1 MWVKDTVW
9 MRWHRGASFVSWDIA
24 GEATEKTAEEM
35 VWGFEEQVEKKLEP
49 SSLRPS
55 CSLDSQRSSIHRS
68 LRPSVYLDTNLS
80 SPLSSC
86 TRGESCA
93 LGQLHGWYFPGQ
105 MVWNGQGGKRVK
117 GFDETAPVRA
127 WHSYHVPTCLHTL
140 VTVESN
146 PPG

>member
-9 MRWHRGASFVSWDIA
+9 MRWHGGASFVSCDIA
-24 GEATEKTAEEM
+24 GEATEKMAEEM

-68 LRPSVYLDTNLS
+68 LRPSVYLDTYLS
-80 SPLSSC
+80 SLLSSC

-93 LGQLHGWYFPGQ
+93 LGQS
-105 MVWNGQGGKRVK
+105 MVGIFLVK
-117 GFDETAPVRA
+117 WFGMGRGAKALKVLMRRP
-127 WHSYHVPTCLHTL
+127 
-140 VTVESN
+140 
-146 PPG
+146 